1 MVKLMTSGNVCLWG
15 AFVMACVLSLNAR
28 AENLPDPTRPPAE
41 LNVVAGPAGNV
52 EDKWVLQSVLLSPSI
67 KSAIIGGQTVD
78 FGERYRGAQLVKISE
93 TEVVLQTGSALRTL
107 KLFPDLV
114 KQPAGQSENAVQKT
128 PPSVPR
134 RHSGKKAGRG
144 LTGKAE

>member
-1 MVKLMTSGNVCLWG
+1 MTCANGYVWGVFAIACALPLNVL
-15 AFVMACVLSLNAR
+15 

-41 LNVVAGPAGNV
+41 LNAVVGSPANI

-78 FGERYRGAQLVKISE
+78 FGERYRGARLVKISE

-114 KQPAGQSENAVQKT
+114 KHPAGQSEQAVQKT
-128 PPSVPR
+128 PPSVPH

-144 LTGKAE
+144 LTGKAEK